1 MKKEKKKRKKKLVKN
16 RIKSLLLPILVI
28 KVIFIMN
35 LKEKILIKR
44 FILETLGT
52 ILGAFVMAV
61 AISLF
66 LLPNKLSSGG
76 VAGIATI
83 TYYLFGVPM
92 GISMLVINVPLF
104 LMSILKIG
112 KKFFVE
118 SIIGTISLSVFIDI
132 LDKVTPLTEDKF
144 LACIYGGILMG
155 VGTAIILKSNSSTGG
170 TDLFSYIARI
180 YKPTMK
186 VGEIIFLIDIAI
198 VGLNMIFLR
207 EIEIGLYSA
216 IAIYLMGKII
226 DILFEGIYFTKL
238 IYIVSDKAEEIAKE
252 IGKTIGRGT
261 TGIYGKG
268 MYTNTD
274 KLILMCAVTRK
285 DVGKTIQ
292 IIRKIDK
299 RSFVIITNSREVLG
313 LGFKNE

>member
-1 MKKEKKKRKKKLVKN
+1 
-16 RIKSLLLPILVI
+16 
-28 KVIFIMN
+28 MN
-35 LKEKILIKR
+35 LKEKIIIKR
-44 FILETLGT
+44 VILEILGT
-52 ILGAFVMAV
+52 ILGAFIIAV
-61 AISLF
+61 AVSLF

-83 TYYLFGVPM
+83 TYYLFNMPM
-92 GISMLVINVPLF
+92 GISVFIINIPLF

-112 KKFFVE
+112 KTFFVK
-118 SIIGTISLSVFIDI
+118 SMIGTISLSIFIDI
-132 LDKVTPLTEDKF
+132 LDKVIPLTEDKF

-155 VGTAIILKSNSSTGG
+155 LGTAIILKANSSTGG
-170 TDLFSYIARI
+170 TDLFSYIAKI
-180 YKPTMK
+180 YKPTVK
-186 VGEIIFLIDIAI
+186 VGEIIFLIDIVI
-198 VGLNMIFLR
+198 VSLNMIFLK

-216 IAIYLMGKII
+216 IAIYIMGKMI

-238 IYIVSDKAEEIAKE
+238 IYIVSEKTEEIAKE
-252 IGKTIGRGT
+252 IGKDIGRGT

-285 DVGKTIQ
+285 DVANVIQ
-292 IIRKIDK
+292 IIKKIDK

-313 LGFKNE
+313 LGFKKGLHE

>member
-1 MKKEKKKRKKKLVKN
+1 
-16 RIKSLLLPILVI
+16 
-28 KVIFIMN
+28 MN

-44 FILETLGT
+44 FILEIFGT
-52 ILGAFVMAV
+52 ILGAFVIAIAV
-61 AISLF
+61 SLF

-83 TYYLFGVPM
+83 TYYLFNMPM
-92 GISMLVINVPLF
+92 GISMLIINIPLF
-104 LMSILKIG
+104 FMSILKIG
-112 KKFFVE
+112 KTFFVK
-118 SIIGTISLSVFIDI
+118 SIIGTITLSVFIDI
-132 LDKVTPLTEDKF
+132 LDKLSPLTEDKF

-155 VGTAIILKSNSSTGG
+155 VGTAILLKVNSSTGG
-170 TDLFSYIARI
+170 TDLFSYIAKI
-180 YKPTMK
+180 YKPTIK
-186 VGEIIFLIDIAI
+186 VGEIIFLIDILI
-198 VGLNMIFLR
+198 VAFNMIFLR

-238 IYIVSDKAEEIAKE
+238 IYIISDKAEEIAKE
-252 IGKTIGRGT
+252 IAKEIGRGT

-268 MYTNTD
+268 MYTNSD

-285 DVGKTIQ
+285 DIAKAIQ

-299 RSFVIITNSREVLG
+299 RSFVIITNSREVIG
-313 LGFKNE
+313 LGFKAE

>member
-1 MKKEKKKRKKKLVKN
+1 
-16 RIKSLLLPILVI
+16 
-28 KVIFIMN
+28 MN
-35 LKEKILIKR
+35 LKEKIVIKR
-44 FILETLGT
+44 WILEILGT
-52 ILGAFVMAV
+52 ILGAFIIAV
-61 AISLF
+61 AVSLF

-83 TYYLFGVPM
+83 TYYLFNMPM
-92 GISMLVINVPLF
+92 GISVFIINIPLF

-112 KKFFVE
+112 KTFFVK
-118 SIIGTISLSVFIDI
+118 SMIGTISLSIFIDI
-132 LDKVTPLTEDKF
+132 LDKVIPLTEDKF

-155 VGTAIILKSNSSTGG
+155 LGTAIILKANSSTGG
-170 TDLFSYIARI
+170 TDLFSYIAKI
-180 YKPTMK
+180 YKPTVK
-186 VGEIIFLIDIAI
+186 VGEIIFLIDIVI
-198 VGLNMIFLR
+198 VSLNMIFLK

-216 IAIYLMGKII
+216 IAIYIMGKMI

-238 IYIVSDKAEEIAKE
+238 IYIVSEKTEEIAKE
-252 IGKTIGRGT
+252 IGKDIGRGT

-285 DVGKTIQ
+285 DVANVIQ
-292 IIRKIDK
+292 IIKKIDK

-313 LGFKNE
+313 LGFKKGLHE